1 MGIPLFDTQE
11 QLEPFRTEL
20 AQRMAAVITS
30 GRFVLG
36 PEVTA
41 FEREF
46 AAYLGVQ
53 QVVGVANGT
62 DAIRIALQALGV
74 GAMAAA
80 RRDGEVDGRG
90 IDEVVVPS
98 FTFVATAE
106 AVVQAG
112 ARPVFCD
119 IDPETFCVTAETVAA
134 VLTANTRAIIPVHL
148 FGLPAP
154 MDELRELADERG
166 IPLIEDAAQ
175 AAGARFGGA
184 RAGSLGDAATFSFY
198 PSKNL
203 FGLGDGGAIATND
216 EQVAARVRLLR
227 MHGSKAKTTFEEA
240 GWNSR
245 LDELQAVALRVLLPG
260 LDDRN
265 ARRRAFADSYA
276 ESGLAERVSLPH
288 EPEGSEHVFHMYVVR
303 SDRREEML
311 KSLEAAGI
319 EARANYEQPLHRQ
332 PALEPY
338 ISNVELPVTEAA
350 ARVNLALPMGPT
362 HDSQTASAVVEA
374 LSQAVESR

>member
-1 MGIPLFDTQE
+1 MAIPLFDTHE
-11 QLEPFRTEL
+11 QLAPVREEL
-20 AQRMAAVITS
+20 TRRMAAVIES

-36 PEVTA
+36 PEVNA

-46 AAYLGVQ
+46 ADYLGVQ

-80 RRDGEVDGRG
+80 QRDGGQGAPV

-106 AVVQAG
+106 AVIQAG

-119 IDPETFCVTAETVAA
+119 IDPETFCVTAETVATA
-134 VLTANTRAIIPVHL
+134 LTPRTRAIIPVHI

-154 MDELRELADERG
+154 MTELRELAAERG

-175 AAGARFGGA
+175 AAGARYGGA

-216 EQVAARVRLLR
+216 ERVAARSRLLR

-265 ARRRAFADSYA
+265 ARRQAFADSYA
-276 ESGLAERVSLPH
+276 ESGLGERVSLPH
-288 EPEGSEHVFHMYVVR
+288 VPDGSEHVFHMYVVR
-303 SDRREEML
+303 SDHREEML
-311 KSLEAAGI
+311 KSLEGAGI

-332 PALEPY
+332 PAMEPY
-338 ISNVELPVTEAA
+338 IANPELPATEAA
-350 ARVNLALPMGPT
+350 ARENLALPMGPT
-362 HDSQTASAVVEA
+362 HDPQIARAVVEA

>member
-1 MGIPLFDTQE
+1 
-11 QLEPFRTEL
+11 
-20 AQRMAAVITS
+20 
-30 GRFVLG
+30 RFVLG

-74 GAMAAA
+74 GAVAAA
-80 RRDGEVDGRG
+80 RRDGDQDGRG

-106 AVVQAG
+106 AVIQAG

-119 IDPETFCVTAETVAA
+119 IDSETFCVTAETVAA
-134 VLTANTRAIIPVHL
+134 VLTQNTRAIIPVHI
-148 FGLPAP
+148 FGLPARIA
-154 MDELRELADERG
+154 ELRKPADEHG

-203 FGLGDGGAIATND
+203 FRLGDGGGTP
-216 EQVAARVRLLR
+216 
-227 MHGSKAKTTFEEA
+227 
-240 GWNSR
+240 W
-245 LDELQAVALRVLLPG
+245 
-260 LDDRN
+260 
-265 ARRRAFADSYA
+265 
-276 ESGLAERVSLPH
+276 
-288 EPEGSEHVFHMYVVR
+288 
-303 SDRREEML
+303 
-311 KSLEAAGI
+311 
-319 EARANYEQPLHRQ
+319 
-332 PALEPY
+332 
-338 ISNVELPVTEAA
+338 
-350 ARVNLALPMGPT
+350 
-362 HDSQTASAVVEA
+362 
-374 LSQAVESR
+374 

>member
-1 MGIPLFDTQE
+1 MAIPLFDTHE
-11 QLEPFRTEL
+11 QLEPFRAEL
-20 AQRMAAVITS
+20 AGRMAAVIES

-36 PEVTA
+36 PEVAA

-46 AAYLGVQ
+46 ADYLGVE

-74 GAMAAA
+74 GRLAVGEG
-80 RRDGEVDGRG
+80 DGKLSMLDA
-90 IDEVVVPS
+90 DEVIVPS

-106 AVVQAG
+106 AVIQVG

-119 IDPETFCVTAETVAA
+119 IDPETFCVTAETVER
-134 VLTANTRAIIPVHL
+134 VLTPNTRAIVPVHI

-154 MDELRELADERG
+154 MDKLRELARERDVA
-166 IPLIEDAAQ
+166 LLEDAAQ

-203 FGLGDGGAIATND
+203 FCLGDGGAIATND
-216 EQVAARVRLLR
+216 EQLAARARLLR
-227 MHGSKAKTTFEEA
+227 MHGSKEKTTFEEA

-245 LDELQAVALRVLLPG
+245 LDELQAVALRVMLPG
-260 LDDRN
+260 LDERN
-265 ARRRAFADSYA
+265 ARRQAFADAYA
-276 ESGLAERVSLPH
+276 GAGLGEQVSLPH
-288 EPEGSEHVFHMYVVR
+288 VPEGSEHVYHMYVVR
-303 SDRREEML
+303 SDRREQML

-319 EARANYEQPLHRQ
+319 EARANYERPLHRQ
-332 PALEPY
+332 PAMEPY
-338 ISNVELPVTEAA
+338 ISDVELPVTEAA

-362 HDSQTASAVVEA
+362 HDGGTARAVVEA